1 MAAKQRTASTPR
13 RATAAKGKTKPRKI
27 VQCNGRPYAL
37 PCLFDCGP
45 EKSALS
51 LEIYCQSA
59 IKAAWAA
66 GDHGRMKAARE
77 RLADSHLTPATIAAI
92 ARALSDYNRKVPW
105 PAHGSNADRKIEWLS
120 TGSGCTKRF
129 GTVYESHLAAWSAL
143 SAALSIIA
151 DVPLERE
158 EDAEAF
164 FETLTYTGW
173 RHLPMHRRPCVAR
186 RMARFVTDRIM
197 GLPFVP
203 TAGREH

>member
-1 MAAKQRTASTPR
+1 MAKHNRTTSTPR

-51 LEIYCQSA
+51 LEIYCQTA

-66 GDHGRMKAARE
+66 GEHGRVKAARLS
-77 RLADSHLTPATIAAI
+77 LAGWHLIPADIAAI
-92 ARALSDYNRKVPW
+92 ARSLSDYNRTRPW
-105 PAHGSNADRKIEWLS
+105 SREGEGEQKLEWLS

-129 GTVYESHLAAWSAL
+129 GTVYKSHIAAWSAL

-151 DVPLERE
+151 DVPLEHE

-164 FETLTYTGW
+164 FATLTYTGW
-173 RHLPMHRRPCVAR
+173 RHLPMHQRPCVAR

-203 TAGREH
+203 TAGHGH

>member
-1 MAAKQRTASTPR
+1 VKRLR
-13 RATAAKGKTKPRKI
+13 RKPAAKGKTKVRKI

-37 PCLFDCGP
+37 PCLFDCGS
-45 EKSALS
+45 EKSAGS
-51 LEIYCQSA
+51 IEIYCQTA

-66 GDHGRMKAARE
+66 GEHGRVKAARE
-77 RLADSHLTPATIAAI
+77 SLAASHLIPVDIAAI
-92 ARALSDYNRKVPW
+92 ARSLSDYNRKVPW
-105 PAHGSNADRKIEWLS
+105 PARGSDADRKIEWLR

-129 GTVYESHLAAWSAL
+129 GTAYESHIAAWSAL

-164 FETLTYTGW
+164 FQTLTYTGW
-173 RHLPMHRRPCVAR
+173 RHLPYHQQPRVAQ

-203 TAGREH
+203 SPGRGQ

>member
-1 MAAKQRTASTPR
+1 MKRPSRKP
-13 RATAAKGKTKPRKI
+13 AAKGKTKARKI

-37 PCLFDCGP
+37 PCLFGCGP

-51 LEIYCQSA
+51 LEIYCKSA

-66 GDHGRMKAARE
+66 GDHGRAKAAR
-77 RLADSHLTPATIAAI
+77 ASISDSHLTPADIAAI
-92 ARALSDYNRKVPW
+92 ARSLSDYNRTRPW
-105 PAHGSNADRKIEWLS
+105 SQEGEGAQKLEWLS

-129 GTVYESHLAAWSAL
+129 GTVYESHIAAWPAL

-173 RHLPMHRRPCVAR
+173 RHLPYHQQPHVAR

-203 TAGREH
+203 TVAHGH

>member
-1 MAAKQRTASTPR
+1 VTRPSRKP
-13 RATAAKGKTKPRKI
+13 AAKGRTKPRKI

-45 EKSALS
+45 EKSTLS

-66 GDHGRMKAARE
+66 GEHGRVKAARA
-77 RLADSHLTPATIAAI
+77 RIAASHLTPATIAAI
-92 ARALSDYNRKVPW
+92 ARSLSDYNRKVPW
-105 PAHGSNADRKIEWLS
+105 PARGSDADRKIEWLS
-120 TGSGCTKRF
+120 TGSGCTRQF
-129 GTVYESHLAAWSAL
+129 GTAYESHIAAWSAL

-173 RHLPMHRRPCVAR
+173 RHLPYHQQPHVAR

-203 TAGREH
+203 TAGHGH